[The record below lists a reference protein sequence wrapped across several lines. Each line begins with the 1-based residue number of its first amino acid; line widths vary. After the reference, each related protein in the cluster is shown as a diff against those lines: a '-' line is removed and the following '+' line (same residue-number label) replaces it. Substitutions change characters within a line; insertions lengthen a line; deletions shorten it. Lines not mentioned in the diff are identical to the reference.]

1 VPVRRFNRDNPG
13 FFVGIL
19 PTNDCELETASTAPY
34 TTFMNLKHFAVAF
47 LFAAGMVAAQDNLT
61 LGLLEEKLNK
71 LRADVED
78 LQFRQQKTE
87 KLLESIQADVKELRR
102 NSGAV
107 SSDDLKTLEAK
118 IAAVDAAR
126 QKDRQVIIDELAKQ
140 LAAIGGGP
148 KPVPTTSGGKDGKEY
163 VVQKGDTLSTIART
177 HGTSVAALKKANN
190 LASDD
195 LKVGQ
200 KLLIP

>member
-1 VPVRRFNRDNPG
+1 
-13 FFVGIL
+13 
-19 PTNDCELETASTAPY
+19 
-34 TTFMNLKHFAVAF
+34 MNLKHFAVAF
-47 LFAAGMVAAQDNLT
+47 FFAAGMVAAQDNLT

-126 QKDRQVIIDELAKQ
+126 QKDRQIIIDELAKQ

-148 KPVPTTSGGKDGKEY
+148 KPASTTSGGKDGKEY